1 MTARLRCS
9 ARACVAVMRMPC
21 ARALPAR
28 VRQSR
33 AAPLRTECLSPR
45 RVASDTPRVACV
57 PRSLGDF
64 MNLAYTLSTMYK
76 RVHPER
82 KANSSAA
89 RRVKYYVSRP
99 TDNAGAPARAR

>member
-1 MTARLRCS
+1 MH
-9 ARACVAVMRMPC
+9 MPC

-28 VRQSR
+28 VRQSG
-33 AAPLRTECLSPR
+33 AAHAARQRLSPR
-45 RVASDTPRVACV
+45 RVASDTPRVACD
-57 PRSLGDF
+57 PRSQGDF

-99 TDNAGAPARAR
+99 TDDTAAPARAR